1 MEKLG
6 TEKIEAFV
14 ESVGELVKAGK
25 IVAKDSKI
33 GVEDLPVV
41 VGLLP
46 KLPKMLEDFK
56 AVGEAFE
63 EGKDLDVAEIIALIQ
78 KVHNKVKEIEQA

>member
-14 ESVGELVKAGK
+14 ESVGELAKAGK
-25 IVAKDSKI
+25 LVAKDKKVSM
-33 GVEDLPVV
+33 EDLPIVI
-41 VGLLP
+41 GLIP

-63 EGKDLDVAEIIALIQ
+63 EGKDLDVAEIISLIQ
-78 KVHNKVKEIEQA
+78 KVHNKVKEIEAA